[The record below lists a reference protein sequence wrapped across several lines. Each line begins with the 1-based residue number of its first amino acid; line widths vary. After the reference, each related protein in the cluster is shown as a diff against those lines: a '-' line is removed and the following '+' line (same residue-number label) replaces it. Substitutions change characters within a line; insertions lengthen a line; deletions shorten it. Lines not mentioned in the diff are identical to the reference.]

1 MIRSHVFP
9 SSEEAWGASLTADA
23 VRDGDVLLVP
33 SENRVAVLVAAGPVL
48 IGDGDPGEFFD
59 WLKEGRTWRTFA
71 DGRYVNAA
79 IIGIALLTEASMR
92 AAGLGTSKPLL
103 NIARDHGWAGE
114 IPEQERFMSE
124 RDDSRGAG

>member
-9 SSEEAWGASLTADA
+9 TSAEAWNASLNANA
-23 VRDGDVLLVP
+23 IRDGDVLLVP
-33 SENRVAVLVAAGPVL
+33 NENRAAVLVTTGPVL
-48 IGDGDPGEFFD
+48 IGNGDPGGFFE
-59 WLKEGRTWRTFA
+59 WLKEGYTWRTFA

-92 AAGLGTSKPLL
+92 AAGLGTSTPLL

-114 IPEQERFMSE
+114 IPEQERFTSE